1 MFQIKTMNKISPFGL
16 ERLPADAYAVS
27 DDCAAPDGILVRSA
41 SLHET
46 ELPESLLAIARA
58 GAGVNNIPLDKC
70 SVAGVVVFNT
80 PGANSNA
87 VKELVLAGLVLAGR
101 RVTDGAA
108 WAESLKAEGDAVG
121 KLVEK
126 GKSSFVGPEIAGK
139 TLGVVGLGAIGILVA
154 NAAEAL
160 GMNVMGYDPFL
171 SVEGAWGLS
180 RNTQRALTLDEIYAN
195 CDYIS
200 LHVPLTP
207 DTKEMINAA
216 AIAQMKDQVRIVNFA
231 RGDLVNNA
239 DLLKA
244 LSDGKVAAYAT
255 DFPSNALLGVENV
268 IAIPHLGASTP
279 ESEDNCAC
287 MAADEIKDYLENGNI
302 KNSVNLP
309 NVSMPRENGAK
320 RVCIIHQN
328 IPNMISAL
336 TGVLANIGVNIE
348 NMQSKSK
355 KEHAYTILDVTG
367 NVNDATVKAINDH
380 DGVIFVR
387 VI

>member
-1 MFQIKTMNKISPFGL
+1 MYQVKCLNKISPLGTS
-16 ERLPADAYAVS
+16 RLGENYHVGEDVENPDA
-27 DDCAAPDGILVRSA
+27 ILVRSA
-41 SLHET
+41 AMHDT
-46 ELPESLLAIARA
+46 EFNKNLLAIARA
-58 GAGVNNIPLDKC
+58 GAGTNNIPVDRC
-70 SVAGVVVFNT
+70 VQEGIVVFNT
-80 PGANSNA
+80 PGANANA
-87 VKELVLAGLVLAGR
+87 VKELVIAALLLTSRKIVPGIEWAG
-101 RVTDGAA
+101 T
-108 WAESLKAEGDAVG
+108 LKGKGDEVG

-160 GMNVMGYDPFL
+160 GMKVMGYDPFL

-180 RNTQRALTLDEIYAN
+180 SNTQRALTLEEIYAN

-200 LHVPLTP
+200 LHEPLTP
-207 DTKEMINAA
+207 DTKEMINAST
-216 AIAQMKDQVRIVNFA
+216 IAQMKEHVRILNFA
-231 RGDLVNNA
+231 RGDLVNNT
-239 DLLKA
+239 DLLNA

-255 DFPSNALLGVENV
+255 DFPNDALLGVENV
-268 IAIPHLGASTP
+268 LAIPHLGASTP

-328 IPNMISAL
+328 IPNMISTL

-355 KEHAYTILDVTG
+355 KEYAYTILDVTG
-367 NVNDATVKAINDH
+367 NVNDDTVKAINDN
-380 DGVIFVR
+380 DGIIFVR

>member
-1 MFQIKTMNKISPFGL
+1 MYQVKCLNKISPLGTS
-16 ERLPADAYAVS
+16 RLGENYQVGEDVENPDA
-27 DDCAAPDGILVRSA
+27 ILVRSA
-41 SLHET
+41 AMHDMEFNKN
-46 ELPESLLAIARA
+46 LLAIARA
-58 GAGVNNIPLDKC
+58 GAGTNNIPVERC
-70 SVAGVVVFNT
+70 VQEGIVVFNT
-80 PGANSNA
+80 PGANANA
-87 VKELVLAGLVLAGR
+87 VKELVIAALLLTSRKIVPGIEWAG
-101 RVTDGAA
+101 T
-108 WAESLKAEGDAVG
+108 LKGKGDEVG

-160 GMNVMGYDPFL
+160 GMKVMGYDPFL

-180 RNTQRALTLDEIYAN
+180 SNTQRALTLEEIYAN

-207 DTKEMINAA
+207 DTKEMINAST
-216 AIAQMKDQVRIVNFA
+216 IAQMKEHVRILNFA
-231 RGDLVNNA
+231 RGDLVNNT

-244 LSDGKVAAYAT
+244 LSDGKIATYAT
-255 DFPSNALLGVENV
+255 DFPNDALLGVENV
-268 IAIPHLGASTP
+268 LAIPHLGASTP

-328 IPNMISAL
+328 IPNMISSL

-355 KEHAYTILDVTG
+355 KEYAYTILDVTG
-367 NVNDATVKAINDH
+367 NVNDDTVKAINDN
-380 DGVIFVR
+380 DGIIFVR

>member
-1 MFQIKTMNKISPFGL
+1 MYQVKCLNKISPLGTS
-16 ERLPADAYAVS
+16 RLGENYQVGEDVENPDA
-27 DDCAAPDGILVRSA
+27 ILVRSA
-41 SLHET
+41 AMHDMEFNKN
-46 ELPESLLAIARA
+46 LLAIARA
-58 GAGVNNIPLDKC
+58 GAGTNNIPVERC
-70 SVAGVVVFNT
+70 VQEGIVVFNT
-80 PGANSNA
+80 PGANANA
-87 VKELVLAGLVLAGR
+87 VKELVIAALLLTSRKIVPGIEWAG
-101 RVTDGAA
+101 T
-108 WAESLKAEGDAVG
+108 LKGKGDEVG

-160 GMNVMGYDPFL
+160 GMKVMGYDPFL

-180 RNTQRALTLDEIYAN
+180 SNTQRALTLEEIYAN

-207 DTKEMINAA
+207 DTKEMINAST
-216 AIAQMKDQVRIVNFA
+216 IAQMKEHVRILNFA
-231 RGDLVNNA
+231 RGDLVNNT

-244 LSDGKVAAYAT
+244 LSDGKIAAYAT
-255 DFPSNALLGVENV
+255 DFPNDALLGVENV
-268 IAIPHLGASTP
+268 LAIPHLGASTP

-328 IPNMISAL
+328 IPNMISSL

-355 KEHAYTILDVTG
+355 KEYAYTILDVTG
-367 NVNDATVKAINDH
+367 NVNDDTVKAINDN
-380 DGVIFVR
+380 DGIIFVR

>member
-1 MFQIKTMNKISPFGL
+1 MYQVKCLNKLSPLGTS
-16 ERLPADAYAVS
+16 RLGENYHVGEDVENPDA
-27 DDCAAPDGILVRSA
+27 ILVRSA
-41 SLHET
+41 AMHDMEFNKN
-46 ELPESLLAIARA
+46 LLAIARA
-58 GAGVNNIPLDKC
+58 GAGTNNIPVERC
-70 SVAGVVVFNT
+70 VQEGIVVFNT
-80 PGANSNA
+80 PGANANA
-87 VKELVLAGLVLAGR
+87 VKELVIAALLLTSRKIVPGIEWAG
-101 RVTDGAA
+101 T
-108 WAESLKAEGDAVG
+108 LKGKGDEVG

-160 GMNVMGYDPFL
+160 GMKVMGYDPFL

-180 RNTQRALTLDEIYAN
+180 SNTQRALTLEEIYAN

-216 AIAQMKDQVRIVNFA
+216 TIAQMKEHVRILNFA
-231 RGDLVNNA
+231 RGDLVNNT

-255 DFPSNALLGVENV
+255 DFPNDALLGVENV
-268 IAIPHLGASTP
+268 LAIPHLGASTP

-328 IPNMISAL
+328 IPNMISTL

-355 KEHAYTILDVTG
+355 KEYAYTILDVTG
-367 NVNDATVKAINDH
+367 NVNDDTVKAINDN
-380 DGVIFVR
+380 DGIIFVR

>member
-1 MFQIKTMNKISPFGL
+1 MYQVNCLNNISPLGTS
-16 ERLPADAYAVS
+16 RLGENYQVGEDVENPDA
-27 DDCAAPDGILVRSA
+27 ILVRSA
-41 SLHET
+41 AMHDMEFNKN
-46 ELPESLLAIARA
+46 LLAIARA
-58 GAGVNNIPLDKC
+58 GAGTNNIPVERC
-70 SVAGVVVFNT
+70 VQEGIAVFNT
-80 PGANSNA
+80 PGANANA
-87 VKELVLAGLVLAGR
+87 VKELVIAALLLTSRKIVPGIEWAG
-101 RVTDGAA
+101 T
-108 WAESLKAEGDAVG
+108 LKGKGDEVG

-160 GMNVMGYDPFL
+160 GMKVMGYDPFL

-180 RNTQRALTLDEIYAN
+180 SNTQRALTLEEIYAN

-207 DTKEMINAA
+207 DTKEMINAST
-216 AIAQMKDQVRIVNFA
+216 IAQMKEHVRILNFA
-231 RGDLVNNA
+231 RGDLVNNT
-239 DLLKA
+239 DLLNA

-255 DFPSNALLGVENV
+255 DFPNDALLGVENV
-268 IAIPHLGASTP
+268 LAIPHLGASTP

-328 IPNMISAL
+328 IPNMISTL

-355 KEHAYTILDVTG
+355 KEYAYTILDVTG
-367 NVNDATVKAINDH
+367 NVNDDTVKAINDN
-380 DGVIFVR
+380 DGIIFVR

>member
-1 MFQIKTMNKISPFGL
+1 MYQVKCLNKISPLGTS
-16 ERLPADAYAVS
+16 RLGENYHVGEDVENPDA
-27 DDCAAPDGILVRSA
+27 ILVRSA
-41 SLHET
+41 AMHDMEFNKN
-46 ELPESLLAIARA
+46 LLAIARA
-58 GAGVNNIPLDKC
+58 GAGTNNIPVERC
-70 SVAGVVVFNT
+70 VQEGIVVFNT
-80 PGANSNA
+80 PGANANA
-87 VKELVLAGLVLAGR
+87 VKELVIAALLLTSRKIVPGIEWAG
-101 RVTDGAA
+101 T
-108 WAESLKAEGDAVG
+108 LKGKGDEVG

-160 GMNVMGYDPFL
+160 GMKVMGYDPFL

-180 RNTQRALTLDEIYAN
+180 SNTQRALTLEEIYAN

-216 AIAQMKDQVRIVNFA
+216 TIAQMKEHVRILNFA
-231 RGDLVNNA
+231 RGDLVNNT

-255 DFPSNALLGVENV
+255 DFPNDALLGVENV
-268 IAIPHLGASTP
+268 LAIPHLGASTP

-328 IPNMISAL
+328 IPNMISQL
-336 TGVLANIGVNIE
+336 TKILGAEGLNIADMTN
-348 NMQSKSK
+348 KSK
-355 KEHAYTILDVTG
+355 GEYAYTLIDLESAASAEALD
-367 NVNDATVKAINDH
+367 ALKAIE
-380 DGVIFVR
+380 GVSKVR
-387 VI
+387 VVK

>member
-1 MFQIKTMNKISPFGL
+1 MYQVKCLNKISPLGTS
-16 ERLPADAYAVS
+16 RLGENYQVGEDIENPDA
-27 DDCAAPDGILVRSA
+27 ILVRSA
-41 SLHET
+41 AMHDMEFNKN
-46 ELPESLLAIARA
+46 LLAIARA
-58 GAGVNNIPLDKC
+58 GAGTNNIPVERC
-70 SVAGVVVFNT
+70 VQEGIVVFNT
-80 PGANSNA
+80 PGANANA
-87 VKELVLAGLVLAGR
+87 VKELVIAALLLTSRKIVPGIEWAG
-101 RVTDGAA
+101 T
-108 WAESLKAEGDAVG
+108 LKGKGDEVG

-160 GMNVMGYDPFL
+160 GMKVMGYDPFL

-180 RNTQRALTLDEIYAN
+180 SNTQRALTLEEIYAN

-207 DTKEMINAA
+207 DTKEMINAST
-216 AIAQMKDQVRIVNFA
+216 IAQMKGHVRILNFA
-231 RGDLVNNA
+231 RGDLVNNT
-239 DLLKA
+239 DLLNA

-255 DFPSNALLGVENV
+255 DFPNDALLGVENV
-268 IAIPHLGASTP
+268 LAIPHLGASTP

-328 IPNMISAL
+328 IPNMISTL

-355 KEHAYTILDVTG
+355 KEYAYTILDVTG
-367 NVNDATVKAINDH
+367 NVNDDTVKAINDN
-380 DGVIFVR
+380 DGIIFVR

>member
-1 MFQIKTMNKISPFGL
+1 MYQVKCLNKISPLGTS
-16 ERLPADAYAVS
+16 RLGENYQVGEDVENPDA
-27 DDCAAPDGILVRSA
+27 ILVRSA
-41 SLHET
+41 AMHDMEFNKN
-46 ELPESLLAIARA
+46 LLAIARA
-58 GAGVNNIPLDKC
+58 GAGTNNIPVERC
-70 SVAGVVVFNT
+70 VQEGIAVFNT
-80 PGANSNA
+80 PGANANA
-87 VKELVLAGLVLAGR
+87 VKELVIAALLLTSRKIVPGIEWAG
-101 RVTDGAA
+101 T
-108 WAESLKAEGDAVG
+108 LKGKGDEVG

-160 GMNVMGYDPFL
+160 GMKVMGYDPFL

-180 RNTQRALTLDEIYAN
+180 SNTQRALPLEELYAN

-207 DTKEMINAA
+207 DTKEMINAST
-216 AIAQMKDQVRIVNFA
+216 IAQMKEHVRILNFA
-231 RGDLVNNA
+231 RGDLVNNT

-255 DFPSNALLGVENV
+255 DFPNDALLGVENV
-268 IAIPHLGASTP
+268 LAIPHLGASTP

-328 IPNMISAL
+328 IPNMISTL

-355 KEHAYTILDVTG
+355 KEYAYTILDVTG
-367 NVNDATVKAINDH
+367 NVNDDTVKAINDN
-380 DGVIFVR
+380 DGIIFVR

>member
-1 MFQIKTMNKISPFGL
+1 MYQVKCLNKISPLGTS
-16 ERLPADAYAVS
+16 RLGENYHVGEDVENPDA
-27 DDCAAPDGILVRSA
+27 ILVRSA
-41 SLHET
+41 AMHDT
-46 ELPESLLAIARA
+46 EFNKNLLAIARA
-58 GAGVNNIPLDKC
+58 GAGTNNIPVDRC
-70 SVAGVVVFNT
+70 VQEGIVVFNT
-80 PGANSNA
+80 PGANANA
-87 VKELVLAGLVLAGR
+87 VKELVIAALLLTSRKIVPGIEWAG
-101 RVTDGAA
+101 T
-108 WAESLKAEGDAVG
+108 LKGKGDEVG

-160 GMNVMGYDPFL
+160 GMKVMGYDPFL

-180 RNTQRALTLDEIYAN
+180 SNTQRALTLEESYAN

-207 DTKEMINAA
+207 DTKEMINAST
-216 AIAQMKDQVRIVNFA
+216 IAQMKEHVRILNFA
-231 RGDLVNNA
+231 RGDLVNNT
-239 DLLKA
+239 DLLNA

-255 DFPSNALLGVENV
+255 DFPNDALLGVENV
-268 IAIPHLGASTP
+268 LAIPHLGASTP

-328 IPNMISAL
+328 IPNMISTL

-355 KEHAYTILDVTG
+355 KEYAYTILDVTG
-367 NVNDATVKAINDH
+367 NVNDDTVKAINDN
-380 DGVIFVR
+380 DGIIFVR

>member
-1 MFQIKTMNKISPFGL
+1 MYQVKCLNKISPLGTS
-16 ERLPADAYAVS
+16 RLGEHYHVGEDVENPDA
-27 DDCAAPDGILVRSA
+27 ILVRSA
-41 SLHET
+41 AMHDMEFNKN
-46 ELPESLLAIARA
+46 LLAIARA
-58 GAGVNNIPLDKC
+58 GAGTNNIPVERC
-70 SVAGVVVFNT
+70 VQEGIVVFNT
-80 PGANSNA
+80 PGANANA
-87 VKELVLAGLVLAGR
+87 VKELVIAALLLTSRKIVPGIEWAG
-101 RVTDGAA
+101 T
-108 WAESLKAEGDAVG
+108 LKGKGDEVG

-139 TLGVVGLGAIGILVA
+139 TLGVVGLGAIVILVA

-160 GMNVMGYDPFL
+160 GMKVMGYDPFL

-180 RNTQRALTLDEIYAN
+180 SNTQRALTLEEIYAN

-216 AIAQMKDQVRIVNFA
+216 TIAQMKEHVRILNFA
-231 RGDLVNNA
+231 RGDLVNNK

-255 DFPSNALLGVENV
+255 DFPNDALLGVENV
-268 IAIPHLGASTP
+268 LAIPHLGASTP

-328 IPNMISAL
+328 IPNMISTL

-355 KEHAYTILDVTG
+355 KEYAYTILDVTG
-367 NVNDATVKAINDH
+367 NVNDDTVKAINDN
-380 DGVIFVR
+380 DGIIFVR

>member
-1 MFQIKTMNKISPFGL
+1 MIAALLLTSRKIVP
-16 ERLPADAYAVS
+16 
-27 DDCAAPDGILVRSA
+27 GI
-41 SLHET
+41 EW
-46 ELPESLLAIARA
+46 A
-58 GAGVNNIPLDKC
+58 G
-70 SVAGVVVFNT
+70 T
-80 PGANSNA
+80 
-87 VKELVLAGLVLAGR
+87 
-101 RVTDGAA
+101 
-108 WAESLKAEGDAVG
+108 LKGKGDEVG

-160 GMNVMGYDPFL
+160 GMKVMGYDPFL

-180 RNTQRALTLDEIYAN
+180 SNTQRALTLEEIYAN

-207 DTKEMINAA
+207 DTKEMINAST
-216 AIAQMKDQVRIVNFA
+216 IAQMKEHVRILNFA
-231 RGDLVNNA
+231 RGDLVNNT
-239 DLLKA
+239 DLLNA

-255 DFPSNALLGVENV
+255 DFPNDALLGVENV
-268 IAIPHLGASTP
+268 LAIPHLGASTP

-309 NVSMPRENGAK
+309 NVSMPRENGAN

-328 IPNMISAL
+328 IPNMISTL

-355 KEHAYTILDVTG
+355 KEYAYTILDVTG
-367 NVNDATVKAINDH
+367 NVNDDTVKAINDN
-380 DGVIFVR
+380 DGIIFVR

>member
-1 MFQIKTMNKISPFGL
+1 MYQVKCLNKISPLGTS
-16 ERLPADAYAVS
+16 RLGENYHVGEDVENPDA
-27 DDCAAPDGILVRSA
+27 ILVRSA
-41 SLHET
+41 AMHDT
-46 ELPESLLAIARA
+46 EFNKNLLAIARA
-58 GAGVNNIPLDKC
+58 GAGTNNIPVDRC
-70 SVAGVVVFNT
+70 VQEGIVVFNT
-80 PGANSNA
+80 PGANANA
-87 VKELVLAGLVLAGR
+87 ALLLTSRKIVPGIEWAG
-101 RVTDGAA
+101 T
-108 WAESLKAEGDAVG
+108 LKGKGDEVG

-160 GMNVMGYDPFL
+160 GMKVMGYDPFL

-180 RNTQRALTLDEIYAN
+180 SNTQRALTLEEIYAN

-207 DTKEMINAA
+207 DTKEMINAST
-216 AIAQMKDQVRIVNFA
+216 IAQMKEHVRILNFA
-231 RGDLVNNA
+231 RGDLVNNT
-239 DLLKA
+239 DLLNA

-255 DFPSNALLGVENV
+255 DFPNDALLGVENV
-268 IAIPHLGASTP
+268 LAIPHLGASTP

-328 IPNMISAL
+328 IPNMISTL

-355 KEHAYTILDVTG
+355 KEYAYTILDVTG
-367 NVNDATVKAINDH
+367 NVNDDTVKAINDN
-380 DGVIFVR
+380 DGIIFVR

>member
-1 MFQIKTMNKISPFGL
+1 MYQVKCLNKISPLGTS
-16 ERLPADAYAVS
+16 RLGENYQVGEDVENPDA
-27 DDCAAPDGILVRSA
+27 ILVRSA
-41 SLHET
+41 AMHDMEFNKN
-46 ELPESLLAIARA
+46 LLAIARA
-58 GAGVNNIPLDKC
+58 GAGTNNIPVDRC
-70 SVAGVVVFNT
+70 VQEGIVVFNT
-80 PGANSNA
+80 PGANANA
-87 VKELVLAGLVLAGR
+87 VKELVIAALLLTSRKIVPGIEWAG
-101 RVTDGAA
+101 T
-108 WAESLKAEGDAVG
+108 LKGKGDEVG

-126 GKSSFVGPEIAGK
+126 GKSTFVGPEIAGK
-139 TLGVVGLGAIGILVA
+139 TLGVIGLGAIGILVA

-160 GMNVMGYDPFL
+160 GMKVMGYDPFL

-180 RNTQRALTLDEIYAN
+180 SNTQRALTLEEIYAN

-207 DTKEMINAA
+207 DTKEMINAST
-216 AIAQMKDQVRIVNFA
+216 IAQMKEHVRILNFA
-231 RGDLVNNA
+231 RGDLVNNT

-255 DFPSNALLGVENV
+255 DFPNDALLGVENV
-268 IAIPHLGASTP
+268 LAIPHLGASTP

-328 IPNMISAL
+328 IPNMISTL

-355 KEHAYTILDVTG
+355 KEYAYTILDVTG
-367 NVNDATVKAINDH
+367 NVNDDTVKAINDN
-380 DGVIFVR
+380 DGIIFVR

>member
-1 MFQIKTMNKISPFGL
+1 MGTS
-16 ERLPADAYAVS
+16 RLGENYHVGEDVENPDA
-27 DDCAAPDGILVRSA
+27 ILVRSA
-41 SLHET
+41 AMHDMEFNKN
-46 ELPESLLAIARA
+46 LLAIARA
-58 GAGVNNIPLDKC
+58 GAGTNNIPVERC
-70 SVAGVVVFNT
+70 VQEGIVVFNT
-80 PGANSNA
+80 PGANANA
-87 VKELVLAGLVLAGR
+87 VKELVIAALLLTSRKIVPGIEWAG
-101 RVTDGAA
+101 T
-108 WAESLKAEGDAVG
+108 LKGKGDEVG

-160 GMNVMGYDPFL
+160 GMKVMGYDPFL

-180 RNTQRALTLDEIYAN
+180 SNTQRALTLEEIYAN

-216 AIAQMKDQVRIVNFA
+216 TIAQMKEHVRILNFA
-231 RGDLVNNA
+231 RGDLVNNT

-255 DFPSNALLGVENV
+255 DFPNDALLGVENV
-268 IAIPHLGASTP
+268 LAIPHLGASTP

-328 IPNMISAL
+328 IPNMISTL

-355 KEHAYTILDVTG
+355 KEYAYTILDVTG
-367 NVNDATVKAINDH
+367 NVNDDTVKAINDN
-380 DGVIFVR
+380 DGIIFVR

>member
-1 MFQIKTMNKISPFGL
+1 MYQVKCLNKISPLGTS
-16 ERLPADAYAVS
+16 RLGENYQVGEDVENPDA
-27 DDCAAPDGILVRSA
+27 ILVRSA
-41 SLHET
+41 AMHDMEFNKN
-46 ELPESLLAIARA
+46 LLAIARA
-58 GAGVNNIPLDKC
+58 GAGTNNIPVERC
-70 SVAGVVVFNT
+70 VQEGIAVFNT
-80 PGANSNA
+80 PGANANA
-87 VKELVLAGLVLAGR
+87 VKELVIAALLLTSRKIVPGIEWAG
-101 RVTDGAA
+101 T
-108 WAESLKAEGDAVG
+108 LKGKGDEVG

-160 GMNVMGYDPFL
+160 GMKVMGYDPFL

-180 RNTQRALTLDEIYAN
+180 SNTQRALTLEEIYAN

-207 DTKEMINAA
+207 DTKEMINAST
-216 AIAQMKDQVRIVNFA
+216 IAQMKEHVRILNFA
-231 RGDLVNNA
+231 RGDLVNNT

-255 DFPSNALLGVENV
+255 DFPNDALLGVENV
-268 IAIPHLGASTP
+268 LAIPHLGASTP

-328 IPNMISAL
+328 IPNMISTL

-355 KEHAYTILDVTG
+355 KEYAYTILDVTG
-367 NVNDATVKAINDH
+367 NVNDDTVKAINDN
-380 DGVIFVR
+380 DGIIFVR

>member
-1 MFQIKTMNKISPFGL
+1 MFKYHCLNPISAVGMNKL
-16 ERLPADAYAVS
+16 DENYVKTENADEADV
-27 DDCAAPDGILVRSA
+27 ILVRSA
-41 SLHET
+41 KMHEM
-46 ELPESLLAIARA
+46 EFGKNLKAIARA

-70 SVAGVVVFNT
+70 AEEGIVVFNT
-80 PGANSNA
+80 PGANANG
-87 VKELVLAGLVLAGR
+87 VKELVIAALLLTSRKIVPGIEWAG
-101 RVTDGAA
+101 T
-108 WAESLKAEGDAVG
+108 LKGKGDEVG

-160 GMNVMGYDPFL
+160 GMKVMGYDPFL

-180 RNTQRALTLDEIYAN
+180 SNTQRALTLEEIYAN

-216 AIAQMKDQVRIVNFA
+216 TIAQMKEHVRILNFA
-231 RGDLVNNA
+231 RGDLVNNT

-255 DFPSNALLGVENV
+255 DFPNDALLGVENV
-268 IAIPHLGASTP
+268 LAIPHLGASTP

-328 IPNMISAL
+328 IPNMISTL

-355 KEHAYTILDVTG
+355 KEYAYTILDVTG
-367 NVNDATVKAINDH
+367 NVNDDTVKAINDN
-380 DGVIFVR
+380 DGIIFVR

>member
-1 MFQIKTMNKISPFGL
+1 MGTS
-16 ERLPADAYAVS
+16 RLGENYHVGEDVENPDA
-27 DDCAAPDGILVRSA
+27 ILVRSA
-41 SLHET
+41 AMHDMEFNKN
-46 ELPESLLAIARA
+46 LLAIARA
-58 GAGVNNIPLDKC
+58 GAGTNNIPVERC
-70 SVAGVVVFNT
+70 VQEGIVVFNT
-80 PGANSNA
+80 PGANANA
-87 VKELVLAGLVLAGR
+87 VKELVIAALLLTSRKIVPGIEWAG
-101 RVTDGAA
+101 T
-108 WAESLKAEGDAVG
+108 LKGKGDEVG

-139 TLGVVGLGAIGILVA
+139 TLGVVGLEAIGILVA

-160 GMNVMGYDPFL
+160 GMKVMGYDPFL
-171 SVEGAWGLS
+171 SVEGAWGIS
-180 RNTQRALTLDEIYAN
+180 SNTQRALTLEEIYAN

-216 AIAQMKDQVRIVNFA
+216 TIAQMKEHVRILNFA
-231 RGDLVNNA
+231 RGDLVNNT

-255 DFPSNALLGVENV
+255 DFPIDALLGVENV
-268 IAIPHLGASTP
+268 LAIPHLGASTP

-328 IPNMISAL
+328 IPNMISTL
-336 TGVLANIGVNIE
+336 TGVLAEYRRKHRKYAKQI
-348 NMQSKSK
+348 
-355 KEHAYTILDVTG
+355 
-367 NVNDATVKAINDH
+367 
-380 DGVIFVR
+380 
-387 VI
+387 

>member
-1 MFQIKTMNKISPFGL
+1 MYQVKCLNKISPLGTS
-16 ERLPADAYAVS
+16 RLGENYHVGEDVENPDA
-27 DDCAAPDGILVRSA
+27 ILVRSA
-41 SLHET
+41 AMHDMEFNKN
-46 ELPESLLAIARA
+46 LLAIARA
-58 GAGVNNIPLDKC
+58 GAGTNNIPVERC
-70 SVAGVVVFNT
+70 VQEGIVVFNT
-80 PGANSNA
+80 PGANANA
-87 VKELVLAGLVLAGR
+87 VKELVIAALLLTSRKIVPGIEWAG
-101 RVTDGAA
+101 T
-108 WAESLKAEGDAVG
+108 LKGKGDEVG

-160 GMNVMGYDPFL
+160 GMK
-171 SVEGAWGLS
+171 VEGAWGLS
-180 RNTQRALTLDEIYAN
+180 SNTQRALTLEEIYAN

-216 AIAQMKDQVRIVNFA
+216 TIAQMKEHVRILNFA
-231 RGDLVNNA
+231 RGDLVNNT

-255 DFPSNALLGVENV
+255 DFPNDALLGVENV
-268 IAIPHLGASTP
+268 LAIPHLGASTP

-328 IPNMISAL
+328 IPNMISTL

-355 KEHAYTILDVTG
+355 KEYAYTILDVTG
-367 NVNDATVKAINDH
+367 NVNDDTVKAINDN
-380 DGVIFVR
+380 DGIIFVR

>member
-1 MFQIKTMNKISPFGL
+1 MYQVKCLNKISPLGTS
-16 ERLPADAYAVS
+16 RLGENYHVGEDVENPDA
-27 DDCAAPDGILVRSA
+27 ILVRSA
-41 SLHET
+41 AMHDMEFNKN
-46 ELPESLLAIARA
+46 LLAIARA
-58 GAGVNNIPLDKC
+58 GAGTNNIPVERC
-70 SVAGVVVFNT
+70 VQEGIVVFNT
-80 PGANSNA
+80 PGANANA
-87 VKELVLAGLVLAGR
+87 VKELVIAALLLTSRKIVPGIEWAG
-101 RVTDGAA
+101 T
-108 WAESLKAEGDAVG
+108 LKGKGDEVG

-160 GMNVMGYDPFL
+160 GMKVMGYDPFL

-180 RNTQRALTLDEIYAN
+180 SNTQRALTLEEIYAN

-216 AIAQMKDQVRIVNFA
+216 TIAQMKEHVRILNFA
-231 RGDLVNNA
+231 RGDLVNNT

-255 DFPSNALLGVENV
+255 DFPNDALLGVENV
-268 IAIPHLGASTP
+268 LAIPHLGASTP

-309 NVSMPRENGAK
+309 NVSMPRENGEK

-328 IPNMISAL
+328 IPNMISTL

-355 KEHAYTILDVTG
+355 KEYAYTILDVTG
-367 NVNDATVKAINDH
+367 NVNDDTVKAINDN
-380 DGVIFVR
+380 DGIIFVR

>member
-1 MFQIKTMNKISPFGL
+1 MYQIKCLNKISPLGIS
-16 ERLPADAYAVS
+16 RLGDNYHIGDDIENPDA
-27 DDCAAPDGILVRSA
+27 ILVRSA
-41 SLHET
+41 TMHDMEFNQN
-46 ELPESLLAIARA
+46 LLAIARA
-58 GAGVNNIPLDKC
+58 GAGTNNIPVDRCVKEGI
-70 SVAGVVVFNT
+70 AVFNT
-80 PGANSNA
+80 PGANANA
-87 VKELVLAGLVLAGR
+87 VKELVITALLLTSRKIVSGIQ
-101 RVTDGAA
+101 
-108 WAESLKAEGDAVG
+108 WANELKGKGDEVG

-139 TLGVVGLGAIGILVA
+139 TLGIIGLGAIGILVA

-160 GMNVMGYDPFL
+160 GMNVIGYDPFL

-207 DTKEMINAA
+207 DTKEMINTTTL
-216 AIAQMKDQVRIVNFA
+216 AQMKEKVRILNFA
-231 RGDLVNNA
+231 RGDLVNNN
-239 DLLKA
+239 DLIKA
-244 LSDGKVAAYAT
+244 LVDGRVSAYAT
-255 DFPSNALLGVENV
+255 DFPTEALLGIENV
-268 IAIPHLGASTP
+268 LAIPHLGASTP

-309 NVSMPRENGAK
+309 DVSMPRENGAK

-328 IPNMISAL
+328 IPNMISTL
-336 TGVLANIGVNIE
+336 TSVLANIGINIE

-355 KEHAYTILDVTG
+355 KEYAYTILDVTG
-367 NVNDATVKAINDH
+367 NVDDDTIKAIKNNE
-380 DGVIFVR
+380 GMIFVR
-387 VI
+387 II

>member
-1 MFQIKTMNKISPFGL
+1 MYQVKCLNKISPLGTS
-16 ERLPADAYAVS
+16 RLGENYQVGEDIENPDA
-27 DDCAAPDGILVRSA
+27 ILVRSA
-41 SLHET
+41 AMHDMEFNKN
-46 ELPESLLAIARA
+46 LLAIARA
-58 GAGVNNIPLDKC
+58 GAGTNNIPVERC
-70 SVAGVVVFNT
+70 VQEGIVVFNT
-80 PGANSNA
+80 PGANANA
-87 VKELVLAGLVLAGR
+87 VKELVIAALLLTSRKIVPGIEWAG
-101 RVTDGAA
+101 T
-108 WAESLKAEGDAVG
+108 LKGKGDEVG

-160 GMNVMGYDPFL
+160 GMKVMGYDPFL

-180 RNTQRALTLDEIYAN
+180 SNTQRALTLEEIYAN

-207 DTKEMINAA
+207 DTKEMINAST
-216 AIAQMKDQVRIVNFA
+216 IAQMKEHVRILNFA
-231 RGDLVNNA
+231 RGDLVNNT
-239 DLLKA
+239 DLLNA

-255 DFPSNALLGVENV
+255 DFPNDALLGVENV
-268 IAIPHLGASTP
+268 LAIPHLGASTP

-309 NVSMPRENGAK
+309 NVSMPRENGAN

-328 IPNMISAL
+328 IPNMISTL

-355 KEHAYTILDVTG
+355 KEYAYTILDVTG
-367 NVNDATVKAINDH
+367 NVNDDTVKAINDN
-380 DGVIFVR
+380 DGIIFVR

>member
-1 MFQIKTMNKISPFGL
+1 MYQVKCLNKISPLGTS
-16 ERLPADAYAVS
+16 RLGENYHVGEDVENPDA
-27 DDCAAPDGILVRSA
+27 ILVRSA
-41 SLHET
+41 AMHDMEFNKN
-46 ELPESLLAIARA
+46 LLAIARA
-58 GAGVNNIPLDKC
+58 GAGTNNIPVERC
-70 SVAGVVVFNT
+70 VQEGIVVFNT
-80 PGANSNA
+80 PGANANA
-87 VKELVLAGLVLAGR
+87 VKELVIAALLLTSRKIVPGIEWAG
-101 RVTDGAA
+101 T
-108 WAESLKAEGDAVG
+108 LKGKGDEVG

-160 GMNVMGYDPFL
+160 GMKVMGYDPFL

-180 RNTQRALTLDEIYAN
+180 SNTQRALTLEEIYAN

-216 AIAQMKDQVRIVNFA
+216 TIAQMKEHVRILNFA
-231 RGDLVNNA
+231 RGDLVNNT

-255 DFPSNALLGVENV
+255 DFPNDALLGVENV
-268 IAIPHLGASTP
+268 LAIPHLGASTP

-309 NVSMPRENGAK
+309 NVSIPRENGAK

-328 IPNMISAL
+328 IPNMISTL

-355 KEHAYTILDVTG
+355 KEYAYTILDVTG
-367 NVNDATVKAINDH
+367 NVNDDTVKAINDN
-380 DGVIFVR
+380 DGIIFVR

>member
-1 MFQIKTMNKISPFGL
+1 MYQVKCLNKISPLGTS
-16 ERLPADAYAVS
+16 RLGENYHVGEDVENPDA
-27 DDCAAPDGILVRSA
+27 ILVRSA
-41 SLHET
+41 AMHDT
-46 ELPESLLAIARA
+46 EFNKNLLAIARA
-58 GAGVNNIPLDKC
+58 GAGTNNIPVDRC
-70 SVAGVVVFNT
+70 VQEGIVVFNT
-80 PGANSNA
+80 PGANANA
-87 VKELVLAGLVLAGR
+87 VKELVI
-101 RVTDGAA
+101 AA
-108 WAESLKAEGDAVG
+108 LLLTSRKIVPGIEWADTLKGKGDEVG

-160 GMNVMGYDPFL
+160 GMKVMGYDPFL

-180 RNTQRALTLDEIYAN
+180 SNTQRALTLEEIYAN

-207 DTKEMINAA
+207 DTKEMINAST
-216 AIAQMKDQVRIVNFA
+216 IAQMKEHVRILNFA
-231 RGDLVNNA
+231 RGDLVNNT
-239 DLLKA
+239 DLLNA

-255 DFPSNALLGVENV
+255 DFPNDALLGVENV
-268 IAIPHLGASTP
+268 LAIPHLGASTP

-328 IPNMISAL
+328 IPNMISTL

-355 KEHAYTILDVTG
+355 KEYAYTILDVTG
-367 NVNDATVKAINDH
+367 NVNDDTVKAINDN
-380 DGVIFVR
+380 DGIIFVR

>member
-1 MFQIKTMNKISPFGL
+1 MYQVKCLNKISPLGTS
-16 ERLPADAYAVS
+16 RLGENYHVGEDVENPDA
-27 DDCAAPDGILVRSA
+27 ILVRSA
-41 SLHET
+41 AMHDMEFNKN
-46 ELPESLLAIARA
+46 LLAIARA
-58 GAGVNNIPLDKC
+58 GAGTNNIPVERC
-70 SVAGVVVFNT
+70 VQEGIVVFNT
-80 PGANSNA
+80 PGANANA
-87 VKELVLAGLVLAGR
+87 VKELVIAALLLTSRKIVPGIEWAG
-101 RVTDGAA
+101 T
-108 WAESLKAEGDAVG
+108 LKGKGDEVG
-121 KLVEK
+121 ILVEK

-160 GMNVMGYDPFL
+160 GMKVMGYDPFL

-180 RNTQRALTLDEIYAN
+180 SNTQRALTLEEIYAN

-216 AIAQMKDQVRIVNFA
+216 TIAQMKEHVRILNFA
-231 RGDLVNNA
+231 RGDLVNNT

-255 DFPSNALLGVENV
+255 DFPNDALLGVENV
-268 IAIPHLGASTP
+268 LAIPHLGASTP

-328 IPNMISAL
+328 IPNMISTL

-355 KEHAYTILDVTG
+355 KEYAYTILDVTG
-367 NVNDATVKAINDH
+367 NVNDDTVKAINDN
-380 DGVIFVR
+380 DGIIFVR

>member
-1 MFQIKTMNKISPFGL
+1 MYQVKCLNKISPLGTS
-16 ERLPADAYAVS
+16 RLGENYHVGEDVENPDA
-27 DDCAAPDGILVRSA
+27 ILVRSA
-41 SLHET
+41 AMHDMEFNKN
-46 ELPESLLAIARA
+46 LLAIARA
-58 GAGVNNIPLDKC
+58 GAGTNNIPVERC
-70 SVAGVVVFNT
+70 VQEGIVVFNT
-80 PGANSNA
+80 PGANANA
-87 VKELVLAGLVLAGR
+87 VKELVIAALLLTSRKIVPGIEWAG
-101 RVTDGAA
+101 T
-108 WAESLKAEGDAVG
+108 LKGKGDEVG

-160 GMNVMGYDPFL
+160 GMKVMGYDPFL

-180 RNTQRALTLDEIYAN
+180 SNTQRALTLEEIYAN

-216 AIAQMKDQVRIVNFA
+216 TIAQMKEHVRILNFA
-231 RGDLVNNA
+231 RGDLVNNT

-255 DFPSNALLGVENV
+255 DFPNDALLGVENV
-268 IAIPHLGASTP
+268 LAIPHLGASTP

-309 NVSMPRENGAK
+309 NVSMPRENGAT

-328 IPNMISAL
+328 IPNMISTL

-355 KEHAYTILDVTG
+355 KEYAYTILDVTG
-367 NVNDATVKAINDH
+367 NVNDDTVKAINDN
-380 DGVIFVR
+380 DGIIFVR

>member
-1 MFQIKTMNKISPFGL
+1 MYQVKCLNKISPLGTS
-16 ERLPADAYAVS
+16 RLGENYHVGEDVENPDA
-27 DDCAAPDGILVRSA
+27 ILVRSA
-41 SLHET
+41 AMHDMEFNKN
-46 ELPESLLAIARA
+46 LLAIARA
-58 GAGVNNIPLDKC
+58 GAGTNNIPVERC
-70 SVAGVVVFNT
+70 VQEGIVVFNT
-80 PGANSNA
+80 PGANANA
-87 VKELVLAGLVLAGR
+87 VKELVIAALLLTSRKIVPGIEWAG
-101 RVTDGAA
+101 T
-108 WAESLKAEGDAVG
+108 LKGKGDEVG

-160 GMNVMGYDPFL
+160 GMKVMGYDPFL

-180 RNTQRALTLDEIYAN
+180 SNTQRALTLEEIYAN

-216 AIAQMKDQVRIVNFA
+216 TIAQMKEHVRILNFA
-231 RGDLVNNA
+231 RGDLVNNT

-255 DFPSNALLGVENV
+255 DFPNDALLGVENV
-268 IAIPHLGASTP
+268 LAIPHLGASTP

-309 NVSMPRENGAK
+309 NISMPRENGAK

-328 IPNMISAL
+328 IPNMISTL

-355 KEHAYTILDVTG
+355 KEYAYTILDVTG
-367 NVNDATVKAINDH
+367 NVNDDTVKAINDN
-380 DGVIFVR
+380 DGIIFVR

>member
-1 MFQIKTMNKISPFGL
+1 MYQVKCLNKISPLGTS
-16 ERLPADAYAVS
+16 RLGENYQVGEDVENPDA
-27 DDCAAPDGILVRSA
+27 ILVRSA
-41 SLHET
+41 AMHDMEFNKN
-46 ELPESLLAIARA
+46 LLAIARA
-58 GAGVNNIPLDKC
+58 GAGTNNIPVERC
-70 SVAGVVVFNT
+70 VQEGIAVFNT
-80 PGANSNA
+80 PGANANA
-87 VKELVLAGLVLAGR
+87 VKELVIAALLLTSRKIVPGIEWAG
-101 RVTDGAA
+101 T
-108 WAESLKAEGDAVG
+108 LKGKGDEVG

-160 GMNVMGYDPFL
+160 GMKVMGYDPFL

-180 RNTQRALTLDEIYAN
+180 SNTQRSLTLEEIYAN

-207 DTKEMINAA
+207 DTKEMINAST
-216 AIAQMKDQVRIVNFA
+216 IAQMKEHVRILNFA
-231 RGDLVNNA
+231 RGDLVNNT
-239 DLLKA
+239 DLLNA

-255 DFPSNALLGVENV
+255 DFPNDALLGVENV
-268 IAIPHLGASTP
+268 LAIPHLGASTP

-328 IPNMISAL
+328 IPNMISTL

-355 KEHAYTILDVTG
+355 KEYAYTILDVTG
-367 NVNDATVKAINDH
+367 NVNDDTVKAINDN
-380 DGVIFVR
+380 DGIIFVR

>member
-1 MFQIKTMNKISPFGL
+1 MYQVKCLNKISPLGTS
-16 ERLPADAYAVS
+16 RLGENYQVGEDVENPDA
-27 DDCAAPDGILVRSA
+27 ILVRSA
-41 SLHET
+41 AMHDMEFNKN
-46 ELPESLLAIARA
+46 LLAIARA
-58 GAGVNNIPLDKC
+58 GAGTNNIPVERC
-70 SVAGVVVFNT
+70 VQEGIVVFNT
-80 PGANSNA
+80 PGANANA
-87 VKELVLAGLVLAGR
+87 VKELVIAALLLTSRKIVPGIEWAG
-101 RVTDGAA
+101 T
-108 WAESLKAEGDAVG
+108 LKGKGDEVG

-139 TLGVVGLGAIGILVA
+139 TLGVIGLGALGILVA

-160 GMNVMGYDPFL
+160 GMKVMGYDPFL

-180 RNTQRALTLDEIYAN
+180 SNTQRALTLEEIYAN

-207 DTKEMINAA
+207 DTKEMINAST
-216 AIAQMKDQVRIVNFA
+216 IAQMKEHVRILNFA
-231 RGDLVNNA
+231 RGDLVNNT

-244 LSDGKVAAYAT
+244 LADGKVAAYAT
-255 DFPSNALLGVENV
+255 DFPNDALLGVENV
-268 IAIPHLGASTP
+268 LAIPHLGASTP

-328 IPNMISAL
+328 IPNMISSL

-355 KEHAYTILDVTG
+355 KEYAYTILDVTG
-367 NVNDATVKAINDH
+367 NVNDDTVKAINDN
-380 DGVIFVR
+380 DGIIFVR

>member
-1 MFQIKTMNKISPFGL
+1 MYQVKCLNKISPLGTS
-16 ERLPADAYAVS
+16 RLGENYHVGEDVENPDA
-27 DDCAAPDGILVRSA
+27 ILVRSA
-41 SLHET
+41 AMHDMEFNKN
-46 ELPESLLAIARA
+46 LLAIARA
-58 GAGVNNIPLDKC
+58 GAGTNNIPVERC
-70 SVAGVVVFNT
+70 VQEGIVVFNT
-80 PGANSNA
+80 PGANANA
-87 VKELVLAGLVLAGR
+87 VKELVIAALLLTSRKIVPGIEWAG
-101 RVTDGAA
+101 T
-108 WAESLKAEGDAVG
+108 LKGKGDEVG

-160 GMNVMGYDPFL
+160 GMKVMGYDPFL

-180 RNTQRALTLDEIYAN
+180 SNTQRALTLEEIYAN

-216 AIAQMKDQVRIVNFA
+216 TIAQMKEHVRILNFA
-231 RGDLVNNA
+231 RGDLVNNT

-255 DFPSNALLGVENV
+255 DFPNDALLGVENV
-268 IAIPHLGASTP
+268 LAIPHLGASTP

-320 RVCIIHQN
+320 RVRIIHQN
-328 IPNMISAL
+328 IPNMISTL

-355 KEHAYTILDVTG
+355 KEYAYTILDVTG
-367 NVNDATVKAINDH
+367 NVNDDTVKAINDN
-380 DGVIFVR
+380 DGIIFVR